1 MAGLAKNAAGQ
12 ALCDDRLC
20 PQNRPAICSL
30 RNFVALL
37 VPFLAPQFLRLQVE
51 GYEIFI
57 KFLPPSATGDTLKAF
72 FSEAR
77 DSRSPDLSRSLQTGC
92 LVCHSCHGCQ
102 GCHGCHG
109 CHGHFRFFQILQC
122 FSAGWSYRALAAE
135 RLLDYGMFISGKNVF
150 SSSLRACA
158 RFRFLRRMVFVA
170 EVGEPRIM
178 LDSRTGSFKAQGVL
192 GSGVALQAVK
202 LTLRMFTFPFLS
214 SVLDLAL
221 ALALLLPLA
230 VTSCCRPRR
239 PPGITHLGPSLKRVK
254 PRGSC
259 GSGSSG
265 QGIAWITFQDKVA
278 FEKAVSSSLM
288 AALPTLPLRALH
300 DHAW

>member
-77 DSRSPDLSRSLQTGC
+77 DSRSPDLSRLGVWSVMAAMAVKAVMAVMAISDFFRSFNAFLQAGPIVPWLRRGC
-92 LVCHSCHGCQ
+92 L
-102 GCHGCHG
+102 
-109 CHGHFRFFQILQC
+109 IMD
-122 FSAGWSYRALAAE
+122 
-135 RLLDYGMFISGKNVF
+135 DYGMFISGKNVF

-178 LDSRTGSFKAQGVL
+178 LDSRTGSCKAQGVL
-192 GSGVALQAVK
+192 GSGVSRL
-202 LTLRMFTFPFLS
+202 
-214 SVLDLAL
+214 
-221 ALALLLPLA
+221 
-230 VTSCCRPRR
+230 
-239 PPGITHLGPSLKRVK
+239 
-254 PRGSC
+254 
-259 GSGSSG
+259 
-265 QGIAWITFQDKVA
+265 
-278 FEKAVSSSLM
+278 
-288 AALPTLPLRALH
+288 
-300 DHAW
+300 

>member
-37 VPFLAPQFLRLQVE
+37 IPFGAFSGTAIPAAPGGGLRDFYQVLASFGHRRHFEGLLLRGQE
-51 GYEIFI
+51 Q
-57 KFLPPSATGDTLKAF
+57 P
-72 FSEAR
+72 
-77 DSRSPDLSRSLQTGC
+77 LSRSLQTGC
-92 LVCHSCHGCQ
+92 LVCHGCR
-102 GCHGCHG
+102 GCHG

-135 RLLDYGMFISGKNVF
+135 RLLYYGMFISGKNVF

-158 RFRFLRRMVFVA
+158 RSRFLRRMVFVA

-178 LDSRTGSFKAQGVL
+178 LDSRTGSCKAQGVL

-214 SVLDLAL
+214 
-221 ALALLLPLA
+221 
-230 VTSCCRPRR
+230 
-239 PPGITHLGPSLKRVK
+239 
-254 PRGSC
+254 
-259 GSGSSG
+259 
-265 QGIAWITFQDKVA
+265 
-278 FEKAVSSSLM
+278 
-288 AALPTLPLRALH
+288 
-300 DHAW
+300 